1 MYERQIYTPSGV
13 ELRRSGD
20 FLASLTVEMVHKLY
34 ILPGVHFFFF
44 FFSLFFLKTSFKL
57 SLL

>member
-34 ILPGVHFFFF
+34 ILPGVHFFFLLLLAL
-44 FFSLFFLKTSFKL
+44 LFKDFIQA
-57 SLL
+57 

>member
-34 ILPGVHFFFF
+34 ILPGVHFF
-44 FFSLFFLKTSFKL
+44 SSSSSRSSF
-57 SLL
+57 